1 MRNAIVI
8 LILTTL
14 CGCVLTKPASSKQAA
29 KEIKL
34 EKVEEKLSE
43 ESKALTTGALDA
55 LLFAPTNKPTDL
67 AKKFLQRDQQIEG
80 MPAERIDVAG
90 ILATNKVAM
99 EALERRMELQQEWIQ
114 ERVKIEIELNQA
126 NARLLEL
133 GRLYEQEK
141 AKSAWKR
148 IWAWTMSTFG
158 IGGIVALVVLCPAA
172 LPLLGAVA
180 SFLVSKIPSLTNLIG
195 LVGKSAFDAAVQGVG
210 NARKRLKIS
219 AEENPE
225 KTYSAKDV
233 LAILDGELKDATEVG
248 DANFKRLIQARR
260 QKLNV

>member
-1 MRNAIVI
+1 MRKFISI
-8 LILTTL
+8 LILAAL
-14 CGCVLTKPASSKQAA
+14 CGCVLTKPATSKQAV
-29 KEIKL
+29 KEVML
-34 EKVEEKLSE
+34 EKVEERLVE

-55 LLFAPTNKPTDL
+55 LSFAPTNKPTNL

-80 MPAERIDVAG
+80 VPADRIDVAG
-90 ILATNKVAM
+90 ILATNKIAI
-99 EALERRMELQQEWIQ
+99 ESLERRMEMQQEWLQ
-114 ERVKIEIELNQA
+114 ERVKLEVELSQA

-141 AKSAWKR
+141 AKSTWKR
-148 IWAWTMSTFG
+148 IRTWTMSTFG
-158 IGGIVALVVLCPAA
+158 IGGLVALIIFVPAA

-180 SFLVSKIPSLTNLIG
+180 SFLVSKIPSITNFIG
-195 LVGKSAFDAAVQGVG
+195 LVGSSAFDAAVKGVG

-219 AEENPE
+219 AEESPE

-233 LAILDGELKDATEVG
+233 LEILDGELKDATEVG
-248 DANFKRLIQARR
+248 DANFRRLIEARR